1 MQPLLHWADVSRH
14 PTQAEPQSTSF
25 LQPQF
30 WIRRPGK
37 SRFPHLTIPAPPS
50 SFPLARESIDQP
62 VIRKSGCSGADE
74 CSAVKG
80 LWRLSGVGMD
90 SRLRGIDGIGTGTD
104 CSWGEGIPG
113 GRLNQALADCGSSP
127 PTAKAG
133 KPQQRTT
140 AGFPLPSS
148 RQASPSPKPE
158 GKVISLWSPYPE
170 LGFLQQEAPQNATQ
184 VRHKVENL
192 LAKRK
197 DWRPITTATTA
208 MHPSS
213 ALPSSWPLPESSGYE
228 S

>member
-62 VIRKSGCSGADE
+62 VIRKSGCSGADAG
-74 CSAVKG
+74 SAVKG

-104 CSWGEGIPG
+104 CLWREGIPG

-127 PTAKAG
+127 PHGKGWKASTTDHSRVPSSLFPSG
-133 KPQQRTT
+133 FPKPQARGQ
-140 AGFPLPSS
+140 GHFPLVSLS
-148 RQASPSPKPE
+148 RTRVLTARGSAKCD
-158 GKVISLWSPYPE
+158 IS
-170 LGFLQQEAPQNATQ
+170 AT
-184 VRHKVENL
+184 
-192 LAKRK
+192 
-197 DWRPITTATTA
+197 
-208 MHPSS
+208 
-213 ALPSSWPLPESSGYE
+213 
-228 S
+228 